1 MYIHKKAFYISEKFQ
16 TMGKVFLE
24 PSILSLGP
32 SFIAKSFGEMGLIGQ
47 GVIVVILILMIVSIY
62 ITIERY
68 LLIRKANNLDD
79 SFMHRIRENV
89 KQCCGSQGLM
99 YNTSPVAHMIGK
111 GVSRL
116 GRSLRDIKGA
126 IENQGGLEVYRLE
139 KNLNILA
146 TISGAAPMLG
156 FLGTVT
162 GMITTF
168 ANLAEGNNAVDQLMG
183 CLQ

>member
-1 MYIHKKAFYISEKFQ
+1 
-16 TMGKVFLE
+16 
-24 PSILSLGP
+24 
-32 SFIAKSFGEMGLIGQ
+32 
-47 GVIVVILILMIVSIY
+47 
-62 ITIERY
+62 
-68 LLIRKANNLDD
+68 
-79 SFMHRIRENV
+79 
-89 KQCCGSQGLM
+89 
-99 YNTSPVAHMIGK
+99 MIGK

-116 GRSLRDIKGA
+116 GRSLRDIKEA
-126 IENQGGLEVYRLE
+126 IENQGSLEVYRLE

-183 CLQ
+183 GLQESMLTTVFGLIAGIIAYISYNLLSSMVQKTMFLMEDKAVEFIDLLESPSN

>member
-1 MYIHKKAFYISEKFQ
+1 
-16 TMGKVFLE
+16 
-24 PSILSLGP
+24 
-32 SFIAKSFGEMGLIGQ
+32 
-47 GVIVVILILMIVSIY
+47 
-62 ITIERY
+62 
-68 LLIRKANNLDD
+68 
-79 SFMHRIRENV
+79 
-89 KQCCGSQGLM
+89 
-99 YNTSPVAHMIGK
+99 MIGK

-183 CLQ
+183 GLQESMLTTVFGLIAGIIAYISYNLLSSMVQKTMFLMEDKVVEFIDLLESPLELGV